1 MCLGK
6 AYLEGDGKRELILE
20 SVALIEIRDKSLHLS
35 TLFGEEKDIAASI
48 KEIDFENS
56 RVILE
61 RTN

>member
-20 SVALIEIRDKSLHLS
+20 EVALIEIRNKGLHLS

-48 KEIDFENS
+48 KEVDFENS
-56 RVILE
+56 RIILE
-61 RTN
+61 RTA